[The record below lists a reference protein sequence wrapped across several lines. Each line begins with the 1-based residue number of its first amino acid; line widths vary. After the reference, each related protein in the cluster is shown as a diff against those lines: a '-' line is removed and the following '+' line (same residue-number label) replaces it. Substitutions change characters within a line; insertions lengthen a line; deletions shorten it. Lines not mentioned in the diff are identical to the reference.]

1 MHNFIELHKDIANGE
16 PSPFLVNASCVTMVE
31 KRPDGTAI
39 VWVVEYSQGIRV
51 TETYDE
57 VCGALMCAAWERRM
71 PGTKLAQR

>member
-39 VWVVEYSQGIRV
+39 IWVVEYSQGIHI
-51 TETYDE
+51 TEMYDE
-57 VCGALMCAAWERRM
+57 VCNALMRAAWERRTS
-71 PGTKLAQR
+71 GTKPAQR

>member
-57 VCGALMCAAWERRM
+57 VCGALMRAAWERRM
-71 PGTKLAQR
+71 PGTKPAQR